1 MFGFGL
7 RLARVLDTTSPP
19 VVGTWLLLTG
29 VWNDAGV
36 WDDASTWN
44 DGA

>member
-7 RLARVLDTTSPP
+7 SLARVLDAISPP

-29 VWNDAGV
+29 VWSDAGV
-36 WDDASTWN
+36 WDDAATWN